1 MKTLAVYSD
10 KHKYE
15 NVNKRQKVR
24 KLGKRKCRL
33 QHSISH
39 KYEKNKTK
47 GDVIVK
53 HVTL

>member
-39 KYEKNKTK
+39 KYKKNKTK